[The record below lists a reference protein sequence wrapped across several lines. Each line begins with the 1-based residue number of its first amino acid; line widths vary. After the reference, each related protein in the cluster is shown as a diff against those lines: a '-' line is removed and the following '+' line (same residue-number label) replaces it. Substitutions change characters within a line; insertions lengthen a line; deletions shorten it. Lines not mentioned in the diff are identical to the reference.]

1 VKQSGKVQALFWLFF
16 FSVILF
22 LWILWTAVQ
31 TFLLDSPDME
41 FPQER
46 VALFFVLYALLIL
59 CLLAGTVI
67 SVFVDNRR
75 YTRRFGM
82 MTLLIFLSFLAGK
95 SLFG

>member
-1 VKQSGKVQALFWLFF
+1 MKQSGKVQALFWLFF